1 MATTRRTK
9 SGTAA
14 VQARPKTSTV
24 RARRATDA
32 SQLLIIGATALL
44 VGIIAAIGVAI
55 GAHNDTHPLVYWL
68 PAIPILAGIGIL
80 FWGLA
85 KVQAKPKRGSL
96 DGDEALEPR

>member
-1 MATTRRTK
+1 MATTRRTR

-14 VQARPKTSTV
+14 VPARKTTS
-24 RARRATDA
+24 RARRGTDA
-32 SQLLIIGATALL
+32 SQLLIIGACALL
-44 VGIIAAIGVAI
+44 VGIVAAIGVAI

-68 PAIPILAGIGIL
+68 PAAPILAGVGIL

-85 KVQAKPKRGSL
+85 KTQSKPKRGL